1 MQCNDCTKKKRKR
14 SECKGVCWVC
24 WVLSCSF
31 YLAGNREGVY
41 IGYVVC
47 WDGPLSAFERKSER
61 DGVIA
66 MFMSE

>member
-14 SECKGVCWVC
+14 SECKGVC